1 MRTTVIR
8 FAVASFLSLSPSASP
23 AAAQTIFKRLEGG
36 STCYLRLYDTEHLR
50 RIPKQTISK
59 FSVIAATP
67 DPIAAR
73 HPKEFTVHFGFWVK
87 NGGYYDAEAVCKTS
101 AGAASCN
108 VEGDGGSFTLTM
120 QGEQLRVTLG
130 KRLEVEGEK
139 DFSPNVATDANRVM
153 LLSTAHKDSCRQAP

>member
-1 MRTTVIR
+1 MRATAFCITS
-8 FAVASFLSLSPSASP
+8 ASLVSLSLSASP
-23 AAAQTIFKRLEGG
+23 AAAQTIFKRLQGG
-36 STCYLRLYDTEHLR
+36 SNCYLRLYDADHLR

-73 HPKEFTVHFGFWVK
+73 HPKEFTVRFGYWVK
-87 NGGYYDAEAVCKTS
+87 NGGYYDAQAICKT
-101 AGAASCN
+101 AGAAATCH
-108 VEGDGGSFTLTM
+108 VEGDGGNFALAM

-130 KRLEVEGEK
+130 NRLGVEGQK

-153 LLSTAHKDSCRQAP
+153 LLSTAHKDSCRSG